1 MFLLGEQSTPI
12 DLLKVAPFK
21 KGSLIFIV
29 VLDYTLL
36 FCSVSID
43 KLLVSSIY
51 ALGVNRL
58 EAFGFITLSR
68 LNTVL
73 SVCLRRKTDKEKR
86 RENLPQLYF

>member
-21 KGSLIFIV
+21 NGSLIFIV
-29 VLDYTLL
+29 VFDYTLL

-43 KLLVSSIY
+43 KLLVSQIY

-58 EAFGFITLSR
+58 EAFGFITPSR
-68 LNTVL
+68 LREGRLT
-73 SVCLRRKTDKEKR
+73 RKTDVKTFHSCTS
-86 RENLPQLYF
+86 NQL